1 MTHLTIKEA
10 IKIIERKTN
19 QTLTRR
25 EIAQLCKE
33 RELQVCFEWEA
44 DNCQLGVISSDDR
57 SNLISEVK
65 LIGIRGADFKSEL
78 YLIPSYC
85 HELAVFRAI
94 KNNSKD
100 PIEIQVVRKLG
111 HKRQQLLLI
120 RDVSDQYLYSID
132 SKQENGWQLFDSPE
146 YFLEFERYGGASA
159 SYTITADELL
169 ITRDS
174 LNAYIAK
181 TKAKPKKEIDK
192 YSPDETKKL
201 AIRLA
206 RHIIAKDPDG
216 IVSRAQLVRS
226 IIEELEKTEHR
237 KNIKTDEDK
246 KDEEKEANM
255 RRNIGNWIKELKQNW
270 DSGNK
275 SKEQNEEMQALISE
289 AIADFPEEI
298 NRQK

>member
-10 IKIIERKTN
+10 IKIIERKTS

-33 RELQVCFEWEA
+33 QELQVCFEWEA

-120 RDVSDQYLYSID
+120 QDVSDQYLYSID
-132 SKQENGWQLFDSPE
+132 SKYENGCQLFDSPE

-159 SYTITADELL
+159 SYKITVDDLL
-169 ITRDS
+169 INRES
-174 LNAYIAK
+174 LNAYLAK
-181 TKAKPKKEIDK
+181 EKAKKGIDK
-192 YSPDETKKL
+192 YSPDETEKL
-201 AIRLA
+201 IKRLA
-206 RHIIAKDPDG
+206 RHILSKDPDG
-216 IVSRAQLVRS
+216 IVSKAQLVRS
-226 IIEELEKTEHR
+226 IIEFLEETKHR
-237 KNIKTDEDK
+237 KNIKTDEGK
-246 KDEEKEANM
+246 EYEEKEVKM
-255 RRNIGNWIKELKQNW
+255 RRNIGNWIKVLRRNW
-270 DSGNK
+270 GSGNK
-275 SKEQNEEMQALISE
+275 SKEQNEKMQALISG
-289 AIADFPEEI
+289 AIADFPEAI